1 MNIALRVPQMSREEF
16 LDWAE
21 AQNERFEFDG
31 FQPVAMVGGTR
42 THSQICQNIYF
53 ALRSRLAGTGCEPLG
68 PDAGVATIGDAVRY
82 PDALVSCTKGPGTD
96 RLIPGVVVVFE
107 VLSPTSDRTD
117 RFDKVIEYRAVG
129 SIRRYVIVEYRF
141 VGLTVFHREPGTE
154 DWTATVLT
162 GSNTLS
168 MPEIGIE
175 VPVADIYAETD
186 LQAGEGKMADR
197 PPG

>member
-68 PDAGVATIGDAVRY
+68 ADAGVATIGDAVRY
-82 PDALVSCTKGPGTD
+82 PDALVSCTTGPGTD

-129 SIRRYVIVEYRF
+129 SIRRYVLVEYRF
-141 VGLTVFHREPGTE
+141 VGLTVLHREPGTE
-154 DWTATVLT
+154 DWTAAVLT
-162 GSNTLS
+162 GSDTLS
-168 MPEIGIE
+168 MPEIGTE
-175 VPVADIYAETD
+175 VPLGEIYAEIELIKSQRKVATS
-186 LQAGEGKMADR
+186 LLL
-197 PPG
+197 